1 MKVFLSFVI
10 LVIFSSQI
18 SAFIP
23 FDYVDMDANLER
35 GDNGKPQKSTDFL
48 GEIEKSL
55 ANAKQNFFTILDNFS
70 QNLLDLFSFN
80 TNQKPSKTMT
90 TPKPIEESTLTVLP
104 TLSSTTMQSPVPSP
118 PSFSTTDSPITT
130 STVETTTKI

>member
-18 SAFIP
+18 SAFLP
-23 FDYVDMDANLER
+23 FDYVDIDANLER

-70 QNLLDLFSFN
+70 QVKILKSG
-80 TNQKPSKTMT
+80 TMAIKFT
-90 TPKPIEESTLTVLP
+90 KYILTK
-104 TLSSTTMQSPVPSP
+104 
-118 PSFSTTDSPITT
+118 
-130 STVETTTKI
+130 KILNIHLIF